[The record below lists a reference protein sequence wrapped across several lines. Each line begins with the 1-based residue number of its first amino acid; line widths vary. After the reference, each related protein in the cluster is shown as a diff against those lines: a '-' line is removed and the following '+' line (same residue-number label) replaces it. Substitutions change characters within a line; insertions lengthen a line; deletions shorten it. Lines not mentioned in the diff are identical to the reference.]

1 MSAGFLIIG
10 LPPAAQLTPTRI
22 REMPMMVMIDPV
34 TTGGKSGSIRLIRG
48 ATRMPK
54 MPAAMTAP

>member
-10 LPPAAQLTPTRI
+10 LPPAAQFTPTRI
-22 REMPMMVMIDPV
+22 SEMPMMVMIEPV
-34 TTGGKSGSIRLIRG
+34 TTGGKSGSIRLMSG

-54 MPAAMTAP
+54 MPAMMTAP